1 MEYDYG
7 RSSGQGS
14 GGFGPLYQGRT
25 GSGYAQAN
33 NNAGSYYPR
42 VGQSSMG
49 RAPPQAP
56 LMSSPSFP
64 SGTSGTS
71 IKVTMKPMYR
81 VGPPAELRMQSR
93 EVPRSSFQFEFDL
106 ERRILAEAEL
116 QRNPHLRA
124 STAQTSQANGE
135 ANLAEVED
143 ATVAKYL
150 DMGHNKEAIQYGLQT
165 YGDDQTKILDFCPSY
180 NRIREMGFPGDRVA
194 RALATY
200 DNDEEQAIS
209 SLVG

>member
-33 NNAGSYYPR
+33 SNAGSYYPR

-64 SGTSGTS
+64 CEHGSEFYTSLTL
-71 IKVTMKPMYR
+71 I
-81 VGPPAELRMQSR
+81 
-93 EVPRSSFQFEFDL
+93 
-106 ERRILAEAEL
+106 
-116 QRNPHLRA
+116 
-124 STAQTSQANGE
+124 SQASC
-135 ANLAEVED
+135 
-143 ATVAKYL
+143 T
-150 DMGHNKEAIQYGLQT
+150 
-165 YGDDQTKILDFCPSY
+165 
-180 NRIREMGFPGDRVA
+180 
-194 RALATY
+194 
-200 DNDEEQAIS
+200 
-209 SLVG
+209 